1 MTHTRAAISLFRR
14 QQWGEDEEEEGEEE
28 GEEEEECNKSF
39 SNQSTVAQRSPN
51 VFGIVNLF
59 FLFPPFFKMRLIWA
73 LPEVVTND
81 IKHVG
86 SSAWKLLVEVD
97 CQSGLRS
104 SSSRAV
110 DGVREKKKER

>member
-51 VFGIVNLF
+51 VGIV
-59 FLFPPFFKMRLIWA
+59 
-73 LPEVVTND
+73 
-81 IKHVG
+81 
-86 SSAWKLLVEVD
+86 S
-97 CQSGLRS
+97 
-104 SSSRAV
+104 
-110 DGVREKKKER
+110 